1 MAKHKFKKGEEVNF
15 RYRNSNRQL
24 VRGWGKVVNRCGR
37 FYNIEVADGLVVKI
51 YCNQVSKNPLSESMT
66 PMSKTACESCLKDE
80 IQPTQD
86 NPFGLPKEEK
96 EEKSDLY
103 GKEYRLIRKVEY
115 DGSIVYAI
123 QLRQH
128 FLGFSWWQYL
138 TTDEGLFSKVC
149 TFRDFTIAHQTAEE
163 MLKGREVK

>member
-1 MAKHKFKKGEEVNF
+1 MAKHKFKKGEVVHFN
-15 RYRNSNRQL
+15 YKNAQIQV
-24 VRGWGKVVNRCGR
+24 VRGFGKVVNRQGR

-51 YCNQVSKNPLSESMT
+51 YCNKVSKNLLSESMT

-96 EEKSDLY
+96 SDLY

-115 DGSIVYAI
+115 DGRIVYAI
-123 QLRQH
+123 QLKQH
-128 FLGFSWWQYL
+128 FWGFSWWEYL
-138 TTDEGLFSKVC
+138 TTDEGIFSKVC
-149 TFRDFTIAHQTAEE
+149 TFRDFTTAHQTAEE